1 MRAALI
7 ALMLTFGSQAGADVT
22 GEEILVH
29 GTIINK
35 GLVNE
40 HLPKKPEAPLNF
52 NMYSIKWYHVI
63 YDEKFYNCWVQDHTP
78 LKDFGVTITCDGVR
92 PTE

>member
-1 MRAALI
+1 MRAAI
-7 ALMLTFGSQAGADVT
+7 VALMLVIGSQAEAEVT

-40 HLPKKPEAPLNF
+40 HLPKSHK
-52 NMYSIKWYHVI
+52 
-63 YDEKFYNCWVQDHTP
+63 TP
-78 LKDFGVTITCDGVR
+78 LTLICTL
-92 PTE
+92 